1 MINQINFIL
10 LHKSFNLIL
19 LSLRLKI
26 KQYYLSWDLF
36 WPNFQS
42 PSWSPFFLF
51 FFIQHIVILKY
62 SYIRGPLSLV
72 SPGTHKI
79 SGLVLMPCQPPCP
92 HRETQVAPHT
102 PCPSRLS
109 SSPYLWFI
117 VLYFVVCFVEG
128 FMVLGVR
135 CFEFV
140 CWLCDC

>member
-1 MINQINFIL
+1 MTWFFINHIIVRL
-10 LHKSFNLIL
+10 LCICVFVSFL
-19 LSLRLKI
+19 LFEI
-26 KQYYLSWDLF
+26 TCLS
-36 WPNFQS
+36 S
-42 PSWSPFFLF
+42 F